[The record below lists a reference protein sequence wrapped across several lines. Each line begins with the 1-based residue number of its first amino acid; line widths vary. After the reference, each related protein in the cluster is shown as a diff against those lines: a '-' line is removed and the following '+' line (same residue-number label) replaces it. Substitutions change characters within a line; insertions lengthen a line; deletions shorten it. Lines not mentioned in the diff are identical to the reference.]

1 MLYIEMGGNYIIN
14 DKKCFGRKIYVP
26 LTKKPEIRKRFNN
39 TDVYATIF
47 QYDKEDQNLSNIYGP
62 MYLDLDMELNNNE
75 EYLKLVEEL
84 KRIVTYLNLQYNIPS
99 NYIKFYFTGK
109 KGFHLIIPAK
119 VFNIEPNNKLNLY
132 YKEIARELDKIT
144 ILPVIDL
151 KIYDK
156 KRLFRLPNSINGKTG
171 LYKVPISY
179 GNIINFN
186 YEEIKKYASCERIV
200 KFDNVQPI
208 DKAIKKLN
216 DIKIELQNLENT
228 IKKNRVIPKNVN
240 IANIKFPDCIK
251 TMFNEGSSKGNRNNT
266 TVILSSALFQKGI
279 DCETGL
285 KIISKWNFEK
295 NDPCLSED
303 EIKKTV
309 LSAYQQVQ
317 AGRRHGCSSI
327 KDMGLCVGKQCKIY
341 K

>member
-1 MLYIEMGGNYIIN
+1 MYIEMGGNYIIN
-14 DKKCFGRKIYVP
+14 NKQCFGRKIYIP
-26 LTKKPEIRKRFNN
+26 LNKKREIRNKFKN

-47 QYDKEDQNLSNIYGP
+47 QYDKEDQNLSNLYGP

-75 EYLKLVEEL
+75 DYQKLVTEL
-84 KRIVTYLNLQYNIPS
+84 KRIVTYLNLQYDIPS

-119 VFNIEPNNKLNLY
+119 IFNVIPDNKLNLY
-132 YKEIARELDKIT
+132 YKEIARELNKIT

-151 KIYDK
+151 QIYDK

-179 GNIINFN
+179 EDIITFD
-186 YEEIKKYASCERIV
+186 YEKLKEYASCEKFV

-208 DKAIKKLN
+208 TKAIKKLDN
-216 DIKIELQNLENT
+216 IKTLLQSLEDT
-228 IKKNRVIPKNVN
+228 IKRNRIIPKNIDITKIN
-240 IANIKFPDCIK
+240 FPDCIK
-251 TMFNEGSSKGNRNNT
+251 TIFDEGGSKGNRNNT
-266 TVILSSALFQKGI
+266 TVILSSALFQRGVEY
-279 DCETGL
+279 ETGL

-295 NDPCLSED
+295 NNPCLSEE
-303 EIKKTV
+303 EITKTV
-309 LSAYQQVQ
+309 SSAYQQVQ
-317 AGRRHGCSSI
+317 AGKRYGCSSI
-327 KDMGLCVGKQCKIY
+327 KDMGLCIGKQCKIY